1 VVDDDPGDCLTLK
14 FGEKIRGIGA
24 KIEGERE
31 KVGRIQAEMEKDME
45 QKEHILIVDDDESTR
60 KSLALIFGKKG
71 YVTDTAATGQEA
83 LAKARQQFFN
93 LALLDIRLPDMEG
106 VELLTLLKEMHPDI
120 MLLIVTGYASLKT
133 AVEVLNNG
141 ASGYLTK
148 PLNVDEMLAKV
159 RDALEKQRLAI
170 ENRRL
175 YQAAQQE
182 LAERNRAETM
192 LEKRAAQLALLN
204 EIGGQIAAVLKLGSV
219 LERAAH
225 LVHERFGYHH
235 VALFTID
242 REQDELVMKAR
253 AGAFAHVFP
262 PEHRI
267 KLGEGMNGWVAQH
280 GQKLLAND
288 VRTEPHYVNFF
299 PAMIPTQSELSVP
312 IRIGK
317 EIVGVLDTQSPQLN
331 TFDENDVMV
340 IETLANQIAVAIEN
354 ARLYEA
360 VQREL
365 NERKRAEGEICRR
378 NRELTLLNQIIAASA
393 TGLEPATILETA
405 CRELA
410 LTFEVPQTAAT
421 LLNEEETIAIVVAEY
436 RREDRPTV
444 LNENILVKDNPV
456 MQYLLTH
463 KTPLAVSDV
472 QNDPRLASIHD
483 SLGQRGIA
491 SILVLPLMIEQEV
504 VGSLSLEMIE
514 PHTFPT
520 EEVNLAWSV
529 ADQVA
534 GALARARLVQAY
546 QRLFTAIEQTAESV
560 VITDTKG
567 SILYVNPAFER
578 VSGYSQAEVIGQNP
592 RMLKSGKQDAAFYEE
607 LWATITAGKVWQG
620 RLINKKKDSRLYT
633 EDATI
638 SPVRNKNGIII
649 NYVAVKRDIT
659 RELEL
664 EAQYH
669 QAQKMETVGQLT
681 GGIAHDFNNLLTA
694 VIGFAEL
701 TQIRSSLDE
710 HTQKMVDK
718 ILYTGRSATDLVGQ
732 LMAFSRKQVIEPKVL
747 NLNQVV
753 ADIDKMLRRIIGENT
768 QMETML
774 EPNLWPVK
782 VDPTQI
788 EQVIVNLA
796 VNARDAM
803 PEGGRLAIETA
814 NVVLDNE
821 YVADH
826 LDTQPGNYVLL
837 AVSDT
842 GSGMSKE
849 VQERLFEPFFT
860 TKEKGKGSGLG
871 LATVFGIV
879 KQSGGHIWVYSEEG
893 MGTTFKI
900 YLPKS
905 KEVTTDSVYQDDQIN
920 VLPSGT
926 ETVLL
931 VEDDPAVREVAAYTL
946 RQQGYTVLEATNG
959 QEALHLVSECNEEI
973 HLLLTD
979 VVMPEMNGK
988 VLADQIQSVRPN
1000 IKALF
1005 TSGYTDDAIVQ
1016 HGVLKPDIAFISKP
1030 FLPSALAR
1038 KVRETLD
1045 TPQSE

>member
-1 VVDDDPGDCLTLK
+1 
-14 FGEKIRGIGA
+14 
-24 KIEGERE
+24 
-31 KVGRIQAEMEKDME
+31 ME
-45 QKEHILIVDDDESTR
+45 QKERILIVDDDENTR

-71 YVTDTAATGQEA
+71 YATETAATGQEA
-83 LAKARQQFFN
+83 IAKAQEKFFN
-93 LALLDIRLPDMEG
+93 LALLDIRLPDIQG
-106 VELLTLLKEMHPDI
+106 VELLAPLKEMHPE
-120 MLLIVTGYASLKT
+120 MVLLMATGYASLKT
-133 AVEVLNNG
+133 ATEALNNG

-148 PLNVDEMLAKV
+148 PLNVDEMLIKV
-159 RDALEKQRLAI
+159 RDALEKQRLAM
-170 ENRRL
+170 ENREFH
-175 YQAAQQE
+175 QAAQQE
-182 LAERNRAETM
+182 LTERKRTEKM
-192 LEKRAAQLALLN
+192 LEKQAAQLALLN
-204 EIGGQIAAVLKLGSV
+204 EIGGQIAAVLKLDRV

-242 REQDELVMKAR
+242 REQDELVMEAR

-267 KLGEGMNGWVAQH
+267 KLGQGMNGWVAQH
-280 GQKLLAND
+280 GQRLLAND

-299 PAMIPTQSELSVP
+299 PDMIPTQSELSVP
-312 IRIGK
+312 IRIGE

-331 TFDENDVMV
+331 AFDENDVMV
-340 IETLANQIAVAIEN
+340 IETLANQIAVATEN
-354 ARLYEA
+354 ARLYET

-365 NERKRAEGEICRR
+365 NERKRVEGEISRR
-378 NRELTLLNQIIAASA
+378 NRELSLLNQVIAASA
-393 TGLEPATILETA
+393 TGLEPATILEIA

-410 LTFEVPQTAAT
+410 LTFDIPQAAAT
-421 LLNEEETIAIVVAEY
+421 LLNEEKTIAIVVAEY
-436 RREDRPTV
+436 RREDRPTI

-456 MQYLLTH
+456 MRYLLTN
-463 KTPLAVSDV
+463 KAPLAVNDV
-472 QNDPRLASIHD
+472 QDDTRLAPINN
-483 SLGQRGIA
+483 SLYQRGIA
-491 SILVLPLMIEQEV
+491 SMLVLPVIIEQEV
-504 VGSLSLEMIE
+504 VGSLSLEATE
-514 PHTFPT
+514 PRSFPA
-520 EEVNLAWSV
+520 EEVDLAWSV

-546 QRLFTAIEQTAESV
+546 QRLFTAIEQTAESI

-567 SILYVNPAFER
+567 NILYVNPAFER
-578 VSGYSQAEVIGQNP
+578 ISGYSQAEVIGQNP
-592 RMLKSGKQDAAFYEE
+592 RILKSGEQDAAFYEE
-607 LWATITAGKVWQG
+607 LWASITAGKVWQG
-620 RLINKKKDSRLYT
+620 RFINKKKDSTRYT

-638 SPVRNKNGIII
+638 SPVRNENGIIV

-664 EAQYH
+664 EAQYR

-701 TQIRSSLDE
+701 TQMRSSLDN

-747 NLNQVV
+747 NLNQAV
-753 ADIDKMLRRIIGENT
+753 ANIDRMLRRIIGENT
-768 QMETML
+768 RMETML
-774 EPNLWPVK
+774 APNLWPVK

-796 VNARDAM
+796 INARDAM
-803 PEGGRLAIETA
+803 PEGGRLTIETA
-814 NVVLDNE
+814 NVVLDDE

-826 LDTQPGNYVLL
+826 LDAQPGDYVLL

-842 GSGMSKE
+842 GVGMNKE
-849 VQERLFEPFFT
+849 VQERIFEPFFT
-860 TKEKGKGSGLG
+860 TKETGKGSGLG

-879 KQSGGHIWVYSEEG
+879 KQSNGHIWVYSEPG
-893 MGTTFKI
+893 IGTTFKI

-905 KEVTTDSVYQDDQIN
+905 KEATTGPIYQDKQIDD
-920 VLPSGT
+920 LPSGT

-931 VEDDPAVREVAAYTL
+931 VEDDSAVREVAAHTL
-946 RQQGYTVLEATNG
+946 RQQGYTVIEASNG
-959 QEALHLVSECNEEI
+959 QEALHLMRECDEEI

-988 VLADQIQSVRPN
+988 ALADQIQSVCPN

-1016 HGVLKPDIAFISKP
+1016 HGVLKPGIAFISKP
-1030 FLPSALAR
+1030 FLPSALAC

-1045 TPQSE
+1045 ALQSE